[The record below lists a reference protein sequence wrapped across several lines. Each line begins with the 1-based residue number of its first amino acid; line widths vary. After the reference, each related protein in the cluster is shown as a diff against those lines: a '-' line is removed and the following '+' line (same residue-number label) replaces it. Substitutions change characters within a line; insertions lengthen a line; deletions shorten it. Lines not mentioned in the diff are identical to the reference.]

1 MLRHDLILTPNHFNS
16 QHANAYLCPGDP
28 SCPIVPVVIGDENKS
43 SQFARHLLSEGVLAV
58 SLAFPVV
65 PKGQGWYNNH
75 PVYHNPTPN
84 LLKTI

>member
-1 MLRHDLILTPNHFNS
+1 MIKPDLILTSNHFNS
-16 QHANAYLCPGDP
+16 QHTNAYLCPGDP

-65 PKGQGWYNNH
+65 PKGQGQSS
-75 PVYHNPTPN
+75 PCCLSTTTQPPTF
-84 LLKTI
+84 